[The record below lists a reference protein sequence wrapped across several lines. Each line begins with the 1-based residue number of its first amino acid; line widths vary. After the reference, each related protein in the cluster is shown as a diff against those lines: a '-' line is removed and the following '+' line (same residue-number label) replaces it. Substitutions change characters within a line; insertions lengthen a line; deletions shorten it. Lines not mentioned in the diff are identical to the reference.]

1 MYHMYGGQIGMN
13 ESTEFS
19 MRVIAIEDWMID
31 LVEDD
36 RPACKDAVERLTDL
50 HWIYTAALV
59 RFN

>member
-1 MYHMYGGQIGMN
+1 MN

-31 LVEDD
+31 LLEDD
-36 RPACKDAVERLTDL
+36 RPACTDVVERLTRL

-59 RFN
+59 RHN

>member
-1 MYHMYGGQIGMN
+1 MN

-31 LVEDD
+31 LLEDD